1 MDPESTAKRGPL
13 EPLSASRTSH
23 NVRHFLLIHICPRD
37 CHSVEAQDTAQLP
50 NDDDRLFGKPS
61 VPTLTVASLPQIE
74 VHQMWL
80 LMNAGLRVTWY
91 QARRGFVQ
99 DGSH

>member
-1 MDPESTAKRGPL
+1 
-13 EPLSASRTSH
+13 
-23 NVRHFLLIHICPRD
+23 
-37 CHSVEAQDTAQLP
+37 VEAQDTAQLP